1 MLLIGIGMTAAVA
14 PLTNA
19 VMASV
24 DRHHAGAAS
33 GVNNATARIGG
44 MVAVALIGLV
54 LTGGG
59 RGVSIDAFHAALWL
73 AAAVAVIAGVAGWL
87 SVPAKRA

>member
-1 MLLIGIGMTAAVA
+1 
-14 PLTNA
+14 
-19 VMASV
+19 V
-24 DRHHAGAAS
+24 DRHRAGAAS

-59 RGVSIDAFHAALWL
+59 RSVSIAAFHAAALIAGL
-73 AAAVAVIAGVAGWL
+73 AAILAGLAGWF
-87 SVPAKRA
+87 SAPRQQT